1 MSALDK
7 ASVREEI
14 AKLKADFESLNRE
27 GKVTAETQ
35 ALMKSLFL
43 MVDLILS
50 IFLERT
56 TKKNAVNS
64 SIPPSQSDKDDSALG
79 QSGSNQKK
87 RRNHGAPR
95 NGTVNTQVLVA
106 PVEQCQCCG
115 ESLINQGC
123 IGHERRTKIDILFEK
138 HVQHVDAQI
147 KECPTCHTKNK
158 GLFPSDLHG
167 PRQYGNGLKAFAV
180 NLLFAQMVSLSRT
193 QELLQSMIGE
203 VIAES
208 TLLDFIRRLYEALE
222 SWEEQAIQQLLSMP
236 SMHVDETSF
245 RVDRKNHWIHVY
257 ASGEVTLKVLH
268 RKRGKVAI
276 EDNKIIPRY
285 GGTIIHDCWASY
297 LSYEHLEHGLCGSH
311 LLRELAFIIDAHDYR
326 WARNLKRLLQE
337 TCTEV
342 ANRESK
348 CFTAK
353 ELANLHKRYRN
364 ILTRGT
370 NELPEL
376 PQRPTGKRG
385 RLAKSDAHNLWER
398 LNQYESSVLLFAKD
412 PHVPFT
418 NNRAER
424 DLRMAKVKQKVSGCF
439 RTEQYAKAYCR
450 ISSYLQTMANQGH
463 NPLTAIH
470 MALDRNMG
478 ERGE

>member
-147 KECPTCHTKNK
+147 KECPTCHNSSTIFALIRKSV
-158 GLFPSDLHG
+158 L
-167 PRQYGNGLKAFAV
+167 QYGMV
-180 NLLFAQMVSLSRT
+180 MVSGS
-193 QELLQSMIGE
+193 IVGGGGD
-203 VIAES
+203 
-208 TLLDFIRRLYEALE
+208 TLF
-222 SWEEQAIQQLLSMP
+222 S
-236 SMHVDETSF
+236 
-245 RVDRKNHWIHVY
+245 
-257 ASGEVTLKVLH
+257 
-268 RKRGKVAI
+268 
-276 EDNKIIPRY
+276 NK
-285 GGTIIHDCWASY
+285 C
-297 LSYEHLEHGLCGSH
+297 E
-311 LLRELAFIIDAHDYR
+311 
-326 WARNLKRLLQE
+326 
-337 TCTEV
+337 
-342 ANRESK
+342 
-348 CFTAK
+348 
-353 ELANLHKRYRN
+353 N
-364 ILTRGT
+364 I
-370 NELPEL
+370 
-376 PQRPTGKRG
+376 
-385 RLAKSDAHNLWER
+385 
-398 LNQYESSVLLFAKD
+398 
-412 PHVPFT
+412 
-418 NNRAER
+418 
-424 DLRMAKVKQKVSGCF
+424 
-439 RTEQYAKAYCR
+439 
-450 ISSYLQTMANQGH
+450 ISS
-463 NPLTAIH
+463 
-470 MALDRNMG
+470 
-478 ERGE
+478 